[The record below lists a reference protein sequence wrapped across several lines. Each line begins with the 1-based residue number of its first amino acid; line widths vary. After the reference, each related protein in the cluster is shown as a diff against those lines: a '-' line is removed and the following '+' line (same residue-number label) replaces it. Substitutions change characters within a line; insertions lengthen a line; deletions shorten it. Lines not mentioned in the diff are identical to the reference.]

1 LQGTAEL
8 LFKDG
13 DFYVYL
19 SLKKEVV
26 VSEPDATFTAIGV
39 DLGLHNL
46 STSVIL
52 KDRPTK
58 ASFFGGKPALAMRRQ
73 FAEFRKRQAKKK
85 KLKRIKASKD
95 KESRCMRDIN
105 HKVSSEI
112 IEQALAVE
120 KPIIVLEKL
129 QGIRQRSKSS
139 KKLNRMLNSWA
150 FAQLQSF
157 IKYKAN
163 WNGIPV
169 VYVDPKYTSQK
180 CNRCGFIHK
189 GNRKGRNFACK
200 KCGYQLNADLNAA
213 INIAKQYKNL
223 ASSYMLEA
231 LGDVTTPL
239 TPAME
244 RKQCEEISVVDRGN
258 PNI

>member
-1 LQGTAEL
+1 MFQGELLQGTAEL

-13 DFYVYL
+13 DFYIYL

-26 VSEPDATFTAIGV
+26 VSEPDATCTAIGV

-52 KDRPTK
+52 KDKPTK
-58 ASFFGGKPALAMRRQ
+58 ASFFSGRPALAMRQ
-73 FAEFRKRQAKKK
+73 HFAEFRKSLAKAK
-85 KLKRIKASKD
+85 KLKRIKASKE

-105 HKVSSEI
+105 HKASAAI
-112 IEQALAVE
+112 IKQALAVE
-120 KPIIVLEKL
+120 KPVIVLEKL
-129 QGIRQRSKSS
+129 QHIRRRAKAG
-139 KKLNRMLNSWA
+139 KNLNRMLNNWA

-157 IKYKAN
+157 IEYKAN

-169 VYVDPKYTSQK
+169 AYIDPKYTSQR

-200 KCGYQLNADLNAA
+200 KMRLP
-213 INIAKQYKNL
+213 AKRRPKRCNQHSK
-223 ASSYMLEA
+223 
-231 LGDVTTPL
+231 T
-239 TPAME
+239 
-244 RKQCEEISVVDRGN
+244 I
-258 PNI
+258 